1 MKRGFTLLEMIIVL
15 AILSILFLLSINNI
29 QKVLNLVET
38 KGCQAQVKVVDT
50 AIIQFKLL
58 YGQYPNNINDLINAD
73 LISQDQS
80 KCQNNQSI
88 VIIDGQAYAQ

>member
-1 MKRGFTLLEMIIVL
+1 MKKGFTLLEMIVVL
-15 AILSILFLLSINNI
+15 AILSVLFLLAIPNI

-50 AIIQFKLL
+50 AIIQFKLI
-58 YGQYPNNINDLINAD
+58 YNEYPSNINDLVYAELLSDN
-73 LISQDQS
+73 QV

-88 VIIDGQAYAQ
+88 TIKNGQAYAE

>member
-1 MKRGFTLLEMIIVL
+1 MKKGFTLLEMIVVL
-15 AILSILFLLSINNI
+15 AILSVLFLLAIPNI

-50 AIIQFKLL
+50 AIIQFKLI
-58 YGQYPNNINDLINAD
+58 YNEYPSNINDLVYAELLSDN
-73 LISQDQS
+73 QV

-88 VIIDGQAYAQ
+88 TIKNGQANAE